1 MSEIQINKAVMEKIA
16 DILMEGEEE
25 PVEIYYNAA
34 GTNVYFSTDSQAN
47 TLYIRKNNK
56 EYAITNITLIN
67 QRRGTF
73 TKILKELK
81 DLAKR
86 ENRDLILENVITEEM
101 YNFCYKNNIKKIDN
115 EMSMLMLDDFMGS
128 YIVKY

>member
-16 DILMEGEEE
+16 DILMDGEEE
-25 PVEIYYNAA
+25 PVEIYYNTT
-34 GTNVYFSTDSQAN
+34 GTNVYFSTNSQAN
-47 TLYIRKNNK
+47 TLCIRKNNK
-56 EYAITNITLIN
+56 EYAITNITLVN

-81 DLAKR
+81 DLAKC

-115 EMSMLMLDDFMGS
+115 EMSRLMLDDFMGS